1 MPRRRNP
8 NGPYWTALRAAERKI
23 LWDALVLSGGDLK
36 AAARLLD
43 IHRNFIRQRVKV
55 LDIDLALLRAD
66 SAAPLPDEPV
76 TTKPSIGQSWLT
88 STST

>member
-43 IHRNFIRQRVKV
+43 IHRNYIRTRINA
-55 LDIDLALLRAD
+55 LGIDIALLRAGGETP
-66 SAAPLPDEPV
+66 AEPV
-76 TTKPSIGQSWLT
+76 TTTKPVTGQSWLT
-88 STST
+88 ST